1 MKHGLGLVPLRA
13 WRRLVLRSS
22 AQAPLL
28 GVLCFLECYRLD
40 ARRELG
46 LLHLRAWRC
55 LVVLRFL
62 IQALPFQ
69 VHLSV
74 ARWKTGLNWS
84 CTLTGLAL
92 FGAEVPSS
100 GVASPSSLLP

>member
-1 MKHGLGLVPLRA
+1 MKRGLGLVPLRA
-13 WRRLVLRSS
+13 WRCLVLRSS

-28 GVLCFLECYRLD
+28 RVLCFLECYRLD

-69 VHLSV
+69 VLCSIECCQV
-74 ARWKTGLNWS
+74 EDRLGLV
-84 CTLTGLAL
+84 LYPYG
-92 FGAEVPSS
+92 P
-100 GVASPSSLLP
+100 GVVWC